1 MRMADVSNGQS
12 LNESYL
18 RAKEALRRA
27 DAGVASAIGDGRIP
41 PGQRPVERM
50 VAMPSIIAD
59 YPHVPKSE
67 WNLRVFGEVASERE
81 YDWDAVRL
89 LPIRE
94 YEVDFHCVTHW
105 SKLGQKFSGVP
116 FRAFVDVVNPAE
128 TVKYVIFEC
137 ADGYTT
143 NVPYDE
149 LLEHE
154 AFLALRMDGEDI
166 EDRYGGPARMVIPHL
181 YGWKSAKHVIGIRFQ
196 AQDEPGFWETRGYHN
211 HGDAFREERY
221 S

>member
-1 MRMADVSNGQS
+1 MTEESDNHS

-18 RAKEALRRA
+18 RAKEVLRRA
-27 DAGVASAIGDGRIP
+27 DASVAPASGDGRIP
-41 PGQRPVERM
+41 PGQRLVERM
-50 VAMPSIIAD
+50 VAMPPIIAD
-59 YPHVPKSE
+59 YPHIPQSE
-67 WNLRVFGEVASERE
+67 WKLRVFGEVAHERE
-81 YDWDAVRL
+81 YDWNG
-89 LPIRE
+89 IRKFPVVE
-94 YEVDFHCVTHW
+94 YEIDFHCVTHW

-116 FRAFVDVVNPAE
+116 FRSIAE
-128 TVKYVIFEC
+128 AAGPLDRVEHVIFEC

-143 NVPYDE
+143 NVPYGE

-196 AQDEPGFWETRGYHN
+196 SQDEPGFWETRGYHN

>member
-1 MRMADVSNGQS
+1 MTEEPDNRP

-18 RAKEALRRA
+18 RAKETLRRA
-27 DAGVASAIGDGRIP
+27 DRSVTPASGDGRIP

-67 WNLRVFGEVASERE
+67 WKLRVFGEVASERE
-81 YDWDAVRL
+81 YDWDAVRS
-89 LPIRE
+89 LPVRE

-116 FRAFVDVVNPAE
+116 FRVFVDAVNPAE
-128 TVKYVIFEC
+128 TVRHVIFEC

-154 AFLALRMDGEDI
+154 AFLAFRMDGEDI

-221 S
+221 A

>member
-1 MRMADVSNGQS
+1 MTEEPHDQP

-18 RAKEALRRA
+18 RAKDNLRRA
-27 DAGVASAIGDGRIP
+27 DAGVASASGDGRIP
-41 PGQRPVERM
+41 PGQRLVEGM
-50 VAMPSIIAD
+50 VAMPSIIAS

-67 WNLRVFGEVASERE
+67 WKLRVYGEVTSERE
-81 YDWDAVRL
+81 YDWDTVRS

-116 FRAFVDVVNPAE
+116 FRDFVDAVKPSE
-128 TVKYVIFEC
+128 TVKHVIFEC

-149 LLEHE
+149 LLTHE

-181 YGWKSAKHVIGIRFQ
+181 YGWKSAKHLVGIRFQ
-196 AQDEPGFWETRGYHN
+196 MQDEPGFWETRGYHN
-211 HGDAFREERY
+211 HGDVFREERY